1 MLIILTALF
10 ALAACVLG
18 FIAIKY
24 YISTLVASKILVDHN
39 IEPSDAEVKEAAS
52 FVVKKLIEGIR
63 RD

>member
-10 ALAACVLG
+10 AVAACVLG

-39 IEPSDAEVKEAAS
+39 IEPNDAEVKEAAS
-52 FVVKKLIEGIR
+52 FVVKKLIENLHR
-63 RD
+63 